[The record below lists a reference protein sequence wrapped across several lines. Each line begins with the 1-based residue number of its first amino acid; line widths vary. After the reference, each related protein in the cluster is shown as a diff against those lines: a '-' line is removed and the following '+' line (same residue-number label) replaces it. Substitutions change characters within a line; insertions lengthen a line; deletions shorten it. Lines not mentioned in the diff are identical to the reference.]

1 MNRVTLA
8 IVAFLAVGG
17 AAVYFLSRPPQGP
30 VVRPQRPDVGNP
42 AEGSPAGSGEAVDLS
57 GNTEPDP
64 SGAAPAVSAGAAAGA
79 ATKAAPPSPE
89 PLVGWEAPTLAILLS
104 GEQFGSIEPCG
115 CSLKQLGGMS
125 RRMDLVA
132 MLEQKGW
139 PVIGF
144 DLGGTLNQKRATR
157 QQSKMKFEVTLSAL
171 KEMKYKALGM
181 GREELIQGLELLT
194 HHNPDELPFVC
205 ANARLAPADLGVPL
219 PFRIVEAAGLKIAVT
234 GIIGE
239 KIRQA
244 VIPKVPLRDEEKGMG
259 EVEAVPAVEGLK
271 TVLPQM
277 EAANPDLYVLLSHG
291 ETEEGLELAR
301 LFPKFDLVLSAGGPD
316 DPDPKPKSVG
326 TTLVV
331 QVGAKGK
338 HSGVVGVYP
347 QAEKKLR
354 FELVDLEKD
363 RFPGAPRMRELMK
376 AYQDEILARN
386 LAETESSVPHPT
398 GNAYVGAKV
407 CGSCHKKAYAT
418 WSGSKH
424 AHALESLEKGR
435 KGEEATWLSRLH
447 DPECLACHVTGW
459 QPQEVLRI
467 DGGYLSMKATP
478 HLAGQQC
485 ENCHGPGSQH
495 TDLERAFL
503 KSSKLTPELQA
514 ARKSMNVPLET
525 VELKVCT
532 KCHDGDNSPTWNFAE
547 FWPKVRHVGRD

>member
-1 MNRVTLA
+1 
-8 IVAFLAVGG
+8 VALAVVAILALGG
-17 AAVYFLSRPPQGP
+17 AAVYFLAQPPQGP
-30 VVRPQRPDVGNP
+30 VVRPQRPDVANP
-42 AEGSPAGSGEAVDLS
+42 ADEPSGVPGEDVDLS
-57 GNTEPDP
+57 GNKEPDP
-64 SGAAPAVSAGAAAGA
+64 AGATPVASAASSVGA
-79 ATKAAPPSPE
+79 GTNTAPPSPE
-89 PLVGWEAPTLAILLS
+89 PLVGWEPPALAILLS

-132 MLEQKGW
+132 LLEKKGW

-144 DLGGTLNQKRATR
+144 DLGGTLNQKRASR

-181 GREELIQGLELLT
+181 GREELIQGLELTT

-205 ANARLAPADLGVPL
+205 ANARVAPADIGVPV
-219 PFRIVEAAGLKIAVT
+219 PFRIVEAGGLKIAVT

-244 VIPKVPLRDEEKGMG
+244 VIPRAPLTEQERGAG
-259 EVEAVPAVEGLK
+259 EIEAVPAAEGLK
-271 TVLPQM
+271 AVLPQM
-277 EAANPDLYVLLSHG
+277 EAAKPDLFVLLSHG

-301 LFPKFDLVLSAGGPD
+301 LFPRFDLVLSAGGPD
-316 DPDPKPKSVG
+316 DPDPKPKYVG
-326 TTLVV
+326 STLVA

-363 RFPGAPRMRELMK
+363 RFPGSPRMRELMK
-376 AYQDEILARN
+376 AYQDELLARN

-398 GNAYVGAKV
+398 GNTYVGAKV
-407 CGSCHKKAYAT
+407 CGKCHKKAFET
-418 WSGSKH
+418 WSASKH
-424 AHALESLEKGR
+424 AHAYESLEKGR
-435 KGEEATWLSRLH
+435 KGEEATWLSRVH

-467 DGGYLSMKATP
+467 DGGYTSMKATP

-495 TDLERAFL
+495 SDLEKVYA
-503 KSSKLTPELQA
+503 KTQKITPELQA
-514 ARKSMNVPLET
+514 GRKSMNVSLAT
-525 VELKVCT
+525 VELQVCT